1 MIIYFIIIII
11 IIKYMDKHSIFFYIF
26 IAFILLFC
34 LKIYYD
40 SDAFNLKCIIAS
52 KDGNR
57 YCVRERQKLELAADL
72 LADVTRKMKDMVLY
86 MKEKH
91 PSDQRTIRLLEGFN
105 PKKISETLPTSELTA
120 YSENKGEKIAF
131 CLNTTKEG
139 DKLIDINTLTF
150 VALHELS
157 HIMTESIGH
166 KQEFWQNFKFLLE
179 NAKAAGIYNP
189 VDYKKNPKQY
199 CGMTIND
206 NPYYD
211 LA

>member
-1 MIIYFIIIII
+1 MTS
-11 IIKYMDKHSIFFYIF
+11 HNWFFYIF
-26 IAFILLFC
+26 LAFILLFC
-34 LKIYYD
+34 LKIYYE

-57 YCVRERQKLELAADL
+57 YCVREREKLELAADL
-72 LADVTRKMKDMVLY
+72 LATVTDKCKKMVAY

-91 PSDQRTIRLLEGFN
+91 PDDPRVKRLVEGFN
-105 PKKISETLPTSELTA
+105 PKRISETLPTSELTA

-131 CLNTTKEG
+131 CLNTTKDG
-139 DKLIDINTLTF
+139 NRLIDINTLTF

-166 KQEFWQNFKFLLE
+166 KQDFWQNFKFLLI
-179 NAKAAGIYNP
+179 NAKEANIYQP
-189 VDYKKNPKQY
+189 VDYKSKPQEY

-211 LA
+211 LV